1 MKIKIG
7 TRKSKLAMIQTE
19 MTAKALQSKFPDIKI
34 EIIPVST
41 KGDMILDKPLS
52 MIGGKGIFVS
62 EIERMLEN
70 KEILYSYGYPILENT
85 NGKITINTNIYKWD
99 SQTTLRHIK
108 EYLQQIGYPKMT
120 KKELI
125 EKFC

>member
-1 MKIKIG
+1 MKKRELSCIYDG
-7 TRKSKLAMIQTE
+7 RKSFYG
-19 MTAKALQSKFPDIKI
+19 KAIIK
-34 EIIPVST
+34 T
-41 KGDMILDKPLS
+41 
-52 MIGGKGIFVS
+52 
-62 EIERMLEN
+62 LEN

-108 EYLQQIGYPKMT
+108 EYLQQIGFPKMT